1 MMSLQSVSS
10 KNSGNLKEKLF
21 FALAFYGLF
30 TSFIILFKFHTNPFR
45 VPTFADIPICYIY
58 GNAYLAI
65 ILSALLKKSFLSRL
79 LAIAGFTVGLMIS
92 AYFLFVWIKFG
103 GSARVF
109 PAEIFGIKTIYADFL
124 LFASLLVLRII
135 KKP

>member
-1 MMSLQSVSS
+1 MSFR
-10 KNSGNLKEKLF
+10 EKLF
-21 FALAFYGLF
+21 FALAVIGLSM
-30 TSFIILFKFHTNPFR
+30 SFFLLTEFHTNPFR
-45 VPTFADIPICYIY
+45 VPTFSDTPVCYIY

-65 ILSALLKKSFLSRL
+65 IMSALLKKSFLSRL
-79 LAIAGFTVGLMIS
+79 LSIAGFTVGLMIS

-109 PAEIFGIKTIYADFL
+109 PAEIFGIKTIYADFF
-124 LFASLLVLRII
+124 LFAALLVLRII

>member
-1 MMSLQSVSS
+1 MSFR
-10 KNSGNLKEKLF
+10 EKLF
-21 FALAFYGLF
+21 FALAVFGLF
-30 TSFIILFKFHTNPFR
+30 MSFLLLAQFHDNPFR
-45 VPTFADIPICYIY
+45 VPTFSDTPVCYIY

-65 ILSALLKKSFLSRL
+65 IMSALLKKSFLSRL
-79 LAIAGFTVGLMIS
+79 LSIAGFTVGLMIS

-124 LFASLLVLRII
+124 LFAALLALRII

>member
-1 MMSLQSVSS
+1 MSFR
-10 KNSGNLKEKLF
+10 EKLF
-21 FALAFYGLF
+21 FALAIIGLSM
-30 TSFIILFKFHTNPFR
+30 SFFLLAEFHTNPFR
-45 VPTFADIPICYIY
+45 VPTFSGTPVCYIY

-65 ILSALLKKSFLSRL
+65 IMSALLKKSLLSRL
-79 LAIAGFTVGLMIS
+79 LATAGFTVGLIIS

-124 LFASLLVLRII
+124 LFATLLVLRII

>member
-1 MMSLQSVSS
+1 MSFR
-10 KNSGNLKEKLF
+10 EKLF
-21 FALAFYGLF
+21 FALAISGLSI
-30 TSFIILFKFHTNPFR
+30 SFILLAQLHTNPFR
-45 VPTFADIPICYIY
+45 VPTFSDVPICYVY
-58 GNAYLAI
+58 GNAYIAI

-79 LAIAGFTVGLMIS
+79 LASAGFSVGLLIS

-103 GSARVF
+103 GTAYIF

-124 LFASLLVLRII
+124 IFAALLVLRII

>member
-1 MMSLQSVSS
+1 MSF
-10 KNSGNLKEKLF
+10 KEKLF
-21 FALAFYGLF
+21 FAFAVIGLSM
-30 TSFIILFKFHTNPFR
+30 SFFLLTELHTNPFR
-45 VPTFADIPICYIY
+45 VPTFSDTPVCYIY

-65 ILSALLKKSFLSRL
+65 ILSGLLKRSFLSRL

-109 PAEIFGIKTIYADFL
+109 PAEILGIKTIYADFFIFAAL
-124 LFASLLVLRII
+124 LALRII

>member
-1 MMSLQSVSS
+1 MSFR
-10 KNSGNLKEKLF
+10 EKLF
-21 FALAFYGLF
+21 FALAISGLSI
-30 TSFIILFKFHTNPFR
+30 SFILLAQLHTNPFR
-45 VPTFADIPICYIY
+45 VPTFSDVPICYVY
-58 GNAYLAI
+58 GNAYIAI

-79 LAIAGFTVGLMIS
+79 LASAGFSVGLLIS

-103 GSARVF
+103 GTSYIF

-124 LFASLLVLRII
+124 IFAALLVLRII

>member
-1 MMSLQSVSS
+1 MSFR
-10 KNSGNLKEKLF
+10 EKLF
-21 FALAFYGLF
+21 FALAIFGLSM
-30 TSFIILFKFHTNPFR
+30 SFFLFAQFHTNPFR
-45 VPTFADIPICYIY
+45 VPIFSGMPICYVY

-65 ILSALLKKSFLSRL
+65 ILSALLKRSFLSRL
-79 LAIAGFTVGLMIS
+79 LASAGFTVGLMIS

-109 PAEIFGIKTIYADFL
+109 PAEIFGIKTVYADFFI
-124 LFASLLVLRII
+124 FAALLVLQII